1 MYNVKSAFPLK
12 LGREE
17 MYVYVREEI
26 YVYIKDVY
34 IIYFIYLYRFI
45 TFLLLWASDSQP
57 NMFNIWA
64 SFKKAFQETVRTSSD
79 IFLGLKSQVVE
90 EHFYVS
96 LTFLFS
102 PF

>member
-34 IIYFIYLYRFI
+34 IIYFIYGNKVY
-45 TFLLLWASDSQP
+45 
-57 NMFNIWA
+57 
-64 SFKKAFQETVRTSSD
+64 
-79 IFLGLKSQVVE
+79 
-90 EHFYVS
+90 
-96 LTFLFS
+96 
-102 PF
+102 